1 MRPRGAARVLLAGLL
16 TGGLLAAVTTPAQ
29 ARPEP
34 LSGSSSKPGITL
46 SARLAP
52 PVLTVGEP
60 GAIVAQLSVAQPRR
74 PLTVEHRLD
83 NGSWAPLAKARGTGT
98 GRTAVRLDTS
108 ASGPQVLR
116 VVAES
121 WRGRPEVVSP
131 QVTLR
136 VLPTGACTP
145 RVALVDPDATT
156 AARCLA
162 TRLDRWGSAGLMG
175 VGQQLN
181 MSSDRYAAPLT
192 ALGARRVNVVGFD
205 LWELGKTKR
214 YEFPFYDRAVA
225 DLVAMAQDGAVLTA
239 SWHAANPHTGQAYDD
254 RSWHDLGALLRDTP
268 EATAFWADF
277 DEQLTV
283 LAELQA
289 SGVAV
294 VLRPFHEVNGDW
306 FWWGRPSATTFQ
318 ALWSRMQERT
328 WAAGVHNV
336 VWAYSFAAASRAG
349 ISPPEKLVPD
359 AVDLAGIDSYWPA
372 TGSHRSDQAPSMAGY
387 AAVARRVPRM
397 AVTEVGPL
405 ADPRGRWKASLV
417 TSIARAQEEK
427 PVWALLWVDDAAGLK
442 QIASLEG
449 GLAWLDSC
457 PNGFC
462 VL

>member
-1 MRPRGAARVLLAGLL
+1 MRVLLAGLL

-29 ARPEP
+29 ARPAHFSQP
-34 LSGSSSKPGITL
+34 PAKAGASLT
-46 SARLAP
+46 ARLAP
-52 PVLTVGEP
+52 PVVTVGEP
-60 GAIVAQLSVAQPRR
+60 AAIVAQLATAQQGR
-74 PLTVEHRLD
+74 PLTVEQRRD
-83 NGSWAPLAKARGTGT
+83 DGSWAPLAEAVGNRT

-116 VVAES
+116 VVAGA
-121 WRGRPEVVSP
+121 WRGRSRSVSRP
-131 QVTLR
+131 VTLR
-136 VLPTGACTP
+136 VLTSASCTP
-145 RVALVDPDATT
+145 RVALVDPAATT

-162 TRLDRWGSAGLMG
+162 TRLDRWRAAGLMG

-181 MSSDRYAAPLT
+181 MSNEQYSAPLT

-214 YEFPFYDRAVA
+214 YEFPFYDRALA

-239 SWHAANPHTGQAYDD
+239 SWHAANPHTGQSYAD
-254 RSWHDLGALLRDTP
+254 RSWHDLGALLRDTT

-289 SGVAV
+289 AGVAV

-306 FWWGRPSATTFQ
+306 FWWGRPSASTFKD
-318 ALWSRMQERT
+318 LWGRMQERT

-349 ISPPEKLVPD
+349 ISAPEELVPA
-359 AVDLAGIDSYWPA
+359 AVDLAGIDSYWPS

-387 AAVARRVPRM
+387 ADVARRVPRM
-397 AVTEVGPL
+397 AITEVGPL
-405 ADPRGRWKASLV
+405 ADPQGRWKPSLV
-417 TSIARAQEEK
+417 TAVAAAQRKK

-442 QIASLEG
+442 QISSLEG
-449 GLAWLDSC
+449 GRAWLDSC
-457 PNGFC
+457 PNALC